1 MVRRGNLFDESKI
14 IKKNDIDH
22 NETVR
27 IEQPEQPVTQEKP
40 ISINNIV
47 QESKPT
53 ESRTEVKEQND
64 EVVIQQSIIK
74 NDFPVF
80 NVQQNKYTGKI
91 ESNNIPKKCNIKID
105 IPRDQLQLINVNN
118 NKYIN
123 EINLELAILDSLLL
137 NKIDDNF
144 EFYKNKYEYLSK
156 ELIFLNEK
164 KYVISKLLK

>member
-64 EVVIQQSIIK
+64 EVVIQQPIIK